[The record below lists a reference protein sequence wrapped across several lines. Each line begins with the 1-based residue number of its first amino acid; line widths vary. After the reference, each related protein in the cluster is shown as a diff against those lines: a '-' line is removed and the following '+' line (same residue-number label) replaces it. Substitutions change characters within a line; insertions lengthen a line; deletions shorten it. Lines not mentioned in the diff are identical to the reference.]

1 MDHGRD
7 VPVFALI
14 DVVGRP
20 SIFCFLA
27 VARPHAVMIQ
37 GLILTLMS
45 IHVVNQRLEKGAR
58 EYQFMDGYKFVV
70 AEVRLSMLLSLLSA

>member
-1 MDHGRD
+1 
-7 VPVFALI
+7 
-14 DVVGRP
+14 
-20 SIFCFLA
+20 
-27 VARPHAVMIQ
+27 MIQ